1 MDTRFRVDE
10 SRVVYEILEGEVVVV
25 NLDTGH
31 YYILADTAA
40 AVWRMLVGGAT
51 PAEVVRTLSLR
62 HPDSGER
69 VRETILDFVQQLAA
83 EDLLTASD
91 DAGPPSDAA
100 DMPAPTDAAA
110 SFAPPVL
117 NRYTDMATLIQ
128 MDPIHD
134 FDETGWPRRP
144 TLQDR

>member
-40 AVWRMLVGGAT
+40 TIWRLLVGGAS
-51 PAEVVRTLSLR
+51 PAEVVRMLSLR
-62 HPDSGER
+62 HPGNGER
-69 VRETILDFVQQLAA
+69 VRETVLDFVDQLAA
-83 EDLLTASD
+83 EELLTASE
-91 DAGPPSDAA
+91 DAGAPSDAV
-100 DMPAPTDAAA
+100 DSPAPTDPGT
-110 SFAPPVL
+110 SFAPPML

-144 TLQDR
+144 TPRDR